1 MRPLPVILIGYYQI
15 LRGLVIGLFGLSVLA
30 FAGLAAKLTSLVAEG
45 NAVQQ
50 FLRTSGHIAGLIF
63 LVFAVLTIA
72 AGYGLLHMQNWGRLL
87 TLLFSAIGVA
97 VLLPF
102 LHWVLPM
109 ILAFINGA
117 VIIYLVLPTTKR
129 AFHGPSQGSSVRAA
143 A

>member
-30 FAGLAAKLTSLVAEG
+30 FAGLAAKLSSLVAEG
-45 NAVQQ
+45 NAVQR
-50 FLRTSGHIAGLIF
+50 FLNTSGHIAGLIF

-72 AGYGLLHMQNWGRLL
+72 AGYGVLHMQNWGRLL
-87 TLLFSAIGVA
+87 TLLSSAIGVA
-97 VLLPF
+97 LLLPF

-109 ILAFINGA
+109 IFAILNAV
-117 VIIYLVLPTTKR
+117 VIIYLVLPPTKR
-129 AFHGPSQGSSVRAA
+129 AFHGQSQNTSVSAA